1 MMEIAIVGLPLVG
14 KTNLFDAL
22 TAGHAATAPRG
33 SSLEPQ
39 RAMVRVTDPRLQAL
53 AGAFEPPKVTPATVG
68 YVDTGAIT
76 GGAFESGQVTPGLL
90 AALRSVDAFAHVVRA
105 FESDRVPHV
114 HDSIDP
120 ARDAQGLDDEFAL
133 ADLQIV
139 ESRQDRVAREL
150 RVRKDPAL
158 NAEAAVLTRCREALE
173 AGTPLRAL
181 EFSDAEDKAIRGFQ
195 FLTQKPLMLVVNIGE
210 EQVGDDEVER
220 PLAAWRE
227 APNTRVVSLCVELEM
242 ELSELP
248 AEDAATFRADMGLPD
263 EAAMDRLVHESHCV
277 LGLTTFYTA
286 GENEVRAWTTGAGST
301 AVEAAGAIHTDFA
314 RGFIR
319 AETAGWDE
327 LSELGGYAGA
337 RDAGKLRLE
346 GKEYVVQDGD
356 VLLIRFNV

>member
-1 MMEIAIVGLPLVG
+1 MEIAIVGLPLVG
-14 KTNLFDAL
+14 KTSLFDAL
-22 TAGHAATAPRG
+22 TAGHSAAAPRG
-33 SSLEPQ
+33 SSQEPQ
-39 RAMVRVTDPRLQAL
+39 RAMVRVTDPRLAAL
-53 AGAFEPPKVTPATVG
+53 ADAFEPPKVTQATVG

-105 FESDRVPHV
+105 FASDRVPHV
-114 HDSIDP
+114 HDTIDLP
-120 ARDAQGLDDEFAL
+120 RDAQDLDDEFAL

-139 ESRQDRVAREL
+139 EARQDRVAREL
-150 RVRKDPAL
+150 RVRKDPVL

-181 EFSDAEDKAIRGFQ
+181 EFSAAEDKAIRGFQ
-195 FLTQKPLMLVVNIGE
+195 FLTLKPLMLVVNIGE
-210 EQVGDDEVER
+210 GQIGDDGVAE
-220 PLAAWRE
+220 PLAAWNG
-227 APNTRVVSLCVELEM
+227 APQTRVVSLCVELEM
-242 ELSELP
+242 ELAQLP
-248 AEDAATFRADMGLPD
+248 PDDAATFRADMELEG
-263 EAAMDRLVHESHCV
+263 EAAMDRLVHESHRV

-301 AVEAAGAIHTDFA
+301 AVQAAGAIHTDLA

-327 LSELGGYAGA
+327 LSTLGGYARA
-337 RDAGKLRLE
+337 REAGKLRLE